1 MSLKTK
7 LTLFC
12 LLIGLAPAAVMGVYS
27 VRLASDHL
35 RQQAVRQLQS
45 ARDDK
50 QHALAA
56 LLDRWAAETRIYAGV
71 KDVYNSLG
79 MLRDYA
85 MDFRKDPRMKLGK
98 DYDELH
104 AYLGFAYRPFVE
116 KLGFED
122 ALLVGDD
129 GRILFTWTQGRDLGE
144 NLAKGDLLRD
154 TPLAQAFAKAMKG
167 ETVLA
172 DLAPYPALE
181 GRPAAFLATPVLD
194 HNGKVEGVAALRLPL
209 AAISGL
215 MGLRSG
221 MGVSGETYL
230 VGPDRLMRSDSH
242 RDPAH
247 RTVAASFAAPGAGAV
262 DTEAVRRALAGETGA
277 LILPGYHGEEV
288 VSAFAPVAAAG
299 AHWALVAE
307 ISSGEAFGPV
317 RSLRLAALLVGLATL
332 LAVAA
337 ATRCF
342 LQRALVRPV
351 EAIGAFLAQVE
362 AGDLRAELAGSFK
375 AEMKALADG
384 VRSMTA
390 QIKTRLGFA
399 QGVLEGVTF
408 PCLVLDTAG
417 RITYA
422 NSHLLDLMDRAGRPE
437 DILGTTP
444 GEFFHGRAEARTI
457 SREALD
463 GQRRMSAEAEFTTAK
478 GRSIQVAVNAT
489 PIYDLD
495 GALIGVFTLYYD
507 LTAIRAQERR
517 IREQHEQ
524 MARVAEEATG
534 ISIQVAQAA
543 SELSAQVQGAA
554 RGAALQSE
562 RSTETAT
569 SMHQMNATTL
579 EVAQGA
585 AQAAQRTGAAR
596 QKAVDGREVVEQ
608 AVRSITRVHEQAQAM
623 DAIMSDLGER
633 AGRIGSIVTTINDI
647 ADQTNLL
654 ALNAAIEAA
663 RAGDA
668 GRGFAVVADEVRK
681 LAEKTMQATR
691 EVSESVRGIREGTEK
706 SLAAARA
713 AGASVAESERL
724 AAASGQVLHEIVDL
738 MEGAAGQVSAIA
750 TAGEEQSA
758 ASAEVARAME
768 DVSQV
773 SRQTA
778 AGMEQSMQA
787 IAELE
792 DQAHQ
797 LKALMADMGADQDGA
812 NVS

>member
-1 MSLKTK
+1 MSLKAK

-12 LLIGLAPAAVMGVYS
+12 LLIGLVPAAVMGVYS

-45 ARDDK
+45 VRDDK
-50 QHALAA
+50 QFALAA
-56 LLDRWAAETRIYAGV
+56 LLDRWAAETRILAGV

-85 MDFRKDPRMKLGK
+85 MDYRKDPRMKLGK
-98 DYDELH
+98 DYDDLH
-104 AYLGFAYRPFVE
+104 GYLGFAYRPFVE

-129 GRILFTWTQGRDLGE
+129 GRILFTWTKGRDLGE
-144 NLAKGDLLRD
+144 NLLKGDLLRH
-154 TPLAQAFAKAMKG
+154 TPLARAFAQAMQG
-167 ETVLA
+167 ETALA
-172 DLAPYPALE
+172 DLAPYPALD
-181 GRPAAFLATPVLD
+181 GRPAAFLATPVYD

-209 AAISGL
+209 SSINRL

-221 MGVSGETYL
+221 MGESGEAYL
-230 VGPDRLMRSDSH
+230 VGPDLLMRSDSH
-242 RDPAH
+242 RDPA
-247 RTVAASFAAPGAGAV
+247 RRAVAASFADPARGAV
-262 DTEAVRRALAGETGA
+262 DTPAVRRALEGETGA

-288 VSAFAPVAAAG
+288 VAAFAPVAAAG

-307 ISSGEAFGPV
+307 ISSREAFAPV
-317 RSLRLAALLVGLATL
+317 RALRLAALLVGLATL
-332 LAVAA
+332 LAAA
-337 ATRCF
+337 GAALCF

-351 EAIGAFLAQVE
+351 RDIGAFLGQVE
-362 AGDLRAELAGSFK
+362 QGDLHAQLAGTYK

-384 VRSMTA
+384 ARAMTA

-422 NSHLLDLMDRAGRPE
+422 NQHLLDLMERPGRPG
-437 DILGTTP
+437 DILGLTP
-444 GEFFHGRAEARTI
+444 GDYFHGQPGARTI

-463 GQRRMSAEAEFTTAK
+463 SQRRMHAEADFATAT
-478 GRSIQVAVNAT
+478 GRPIQVAVNAT

-495 GALIGVFTLYYD
+495 GALMGVFTLYYD
-507 LTAIRAQERR
+507 LTEIRGQERR
-517 IREQHEQ
+517 IREQRDK
-524 MARVAEEATG
+524 MARVAEEATA
-534 ISIQVAQAA
+534 ISVLVAQAA

-579 EVAQGA
+579 EVARGA
-585 AQAAQRTGAAR
+585 AQAADRAGQAR
-596 QKAVDGREVVEQ
+596 QKAVDGREAVEQ
-608 AVRSITRVHEQAQAM
+608 AVRSISLVHQQAQAM

-633 AGRIGSIVTTINDI
+633 AGRIGNIVTTINDI

-681 LAEKTMQATR
+681 LAEKTMQATQ
-691 EVSESVRGIREGTEK
+691 EVSEAVRGIREGTEK

-713 AGASVAESERL
+713 AGDSVAESERL

-738 MEGAAGQVSAIA
+738 VEGAAGQVSAIA
-750 TAGEEQSA
+750 AAGEEQST

-773 SRQTA
+773 SKETA
-778 AGMEQSMQA
+778 AGMAQSMQA
-787 IAELE
+787 IADLE
-792 DQAHQ
+792 DQAHK
-797 LKALMADMGADQDGA
+797 LKALMADMGC
-812 NVS
+812 